1 MLPDYVVITPV
12 RNEAQYLPLT
22 IASMERQTHPPRWWV
37 VVDDGSTDH
46 TATLAEEAARR
57 LPWMRVIKRGDR
69 GFRLAGKGVVDA
81 FYDGFRTVEHEG
93 WSFVSKFDGDLS
105 FDPDYFE
112 KCLGKFAAEP
122 RLGVGGGVCCFERD
136 GQRHPE
142 FTGDPPFH
150 VRGPTKIYRRECW
163 EQIGGLLNVA
173 GWDGIDEL
181 KANLHGWASRTFWDI
196 PLTHHRPT
204 GSADG
209 TWKNQ
214 TKFGRANYIMGYHP
228 LFMAAKIVKRALQ
241 PPYLVGAAG
250 LGVGYASAWLRGMP
264 QVADPELIRYVRSEQ
279 LKTLR
284 GQPSLWRPK
293 PAQPQSA

>member
-1 MLPDYVVITPV
+1 MPPDYAVITPV
-12 RNEAQYLPLT
+12 RNEAEYLPLT
-22 IASMERQTHPPRWWV
+22 IASMQRQTHPPKWWV
-37 VVDDGSTDH
+37 LVDDGSTDN
-46 TATLAEEAARR
+46 TAAIAEEAAEH
-57 LPWMRVIKRGDR
+57 LPWLKVIRRSNR

-81 FYDGFRTVEHEG
+81 FYDGYREVENEP
-93 WSFVSKFDGDLS
+93 WAFVSKFDGDLS

-112 KCLGKFAAEP
+112 RCLEKFAGEP
-122 RLGVGGGVCCFERD
+122 RLGVGGGMCCFERD

-142 FTGDPPFH
+142 FTSDPPFH

-163 EQIGGLLNVA
+163 QDIGGLLNVA

-181 KANLHGWASRTFWDI
+181 KANLRGWESRTFPDI

-228 LFMAAKIVKRALQ
+228 LFMAAKIMRRALQ
-241 PPYLVGAAG
+241 PPYLLGAAG
-250 LGVGYASAWLRGMP
+250 LGVGYAGAWIRRIP
-264 QVADPELIRYVRSEQ
+264 QVNDPELIRFVRAEQ

-284 GQPSLWRPK
+284 GQPSLWRPNR
-293 PAQPQSA
+293 ASTV